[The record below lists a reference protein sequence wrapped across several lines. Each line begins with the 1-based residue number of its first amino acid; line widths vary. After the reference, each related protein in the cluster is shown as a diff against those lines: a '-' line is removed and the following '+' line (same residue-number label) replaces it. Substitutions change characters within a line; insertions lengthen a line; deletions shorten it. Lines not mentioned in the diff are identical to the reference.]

1 MAVGCVA
8 AHFCCEMR
16 GLGVMSLRCSY
27 LLGLRDDAGIKRA
40 HCSSS
45 VLMAFTRKSRTGSSN
60 AHSLESILNACDLEE
75 RHAGVETAPQS
86 S

>member
-8 AHFCCEMR
+8 AHFCCEMCD
-16 GLGVMSLRCSY
+16 LGVMGLRCFY
-27 LLGLRDDAGIKRA
+27 LLGLWDDAGIKRA

-45 VLMAFTRKSRTGSSN
+45 ILMAFTRKSRTGSSN
-60 AHSLESILNACDLEE
+60 AHSLESVLNACDLEE
-75 RHAGVETAPQS
+75 CHAGVETAPQS